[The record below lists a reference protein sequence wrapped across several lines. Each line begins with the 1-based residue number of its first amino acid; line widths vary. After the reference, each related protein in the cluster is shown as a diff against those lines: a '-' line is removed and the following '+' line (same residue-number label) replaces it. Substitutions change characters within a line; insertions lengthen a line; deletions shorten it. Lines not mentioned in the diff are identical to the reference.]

1 VPARG
6 ASRCREIIG
15 RVYGYDPSGWHDLF
29 AAVASASAALAGLL
43 FVAISINLRQILAV
57 PALPVRAATSLGA
70 LVLALVVSIL
80 ILVPGQSRT
89 VLGAELLVCGVPA
102 WLATTYGYVRF
113 GRAEQQSRFQYGS
126 DLAIAQLAVVPIV
139 WAGVSLVAGVGGGLY
154 WLVPALI
161 FVFISAAVKGWVLLV
176 EVMR

>member
-1 VPARG
+1 
-6 ASRCREIIG
+6 
-15 RVYGYDPSGWHDLF
+15 VYGYDPSGWHDLF

-57 PALPVRAATSLGA
+57 PVLPVRAATSLGA
-70 LVLALVVSIL
+70 LVVALVASIL

-89 VLGAELLVCGVPA
+89 VLGAELLVCAVPA

-113 GRAEQQSRFQYGS
+113 GRAKQQSRLQYGI
-126 DLAIAQLAVVPIV
+126 DLAIAQLAVVPIAG
-139 WAGVSLVAGVGGGLY
+139 AGVSLVAGMGGGLY